1 MSQEEVHEAEEVEEL
16 EVEARGAQEYPV
28 GEEAEEI
35 PELSVNE
42 IEGLLMITEAWDKLL
57 AGEISPREAER
68 TFVRLGKGMAK
79 LLKSRRGRKSIGVEE
94 EAQEEEEA
102 TEEEEGE
109 KKKKRAKSSKKSSKK
124 KSKKEDRE
132 EETSEGEGE
141 AS

>member
-42 IEGLLMITEAWDKLL
+42 IEGLLIITEAWDKLL
-57 AGEISPREAER
+57 AGEISPKEAEK
-68 TFVRLGKGMAK
+68 TFSRLGKGMAK
-79 LLKSRRGRKSIGVEE
+79 LLKGRRGRKAAEE
-94 EAQEEEEA
+94 EADKEQETAKAEEK
-102 TEEEEGE
+102 EG
-109 KKKKRAKSSKKSSKK
+109 KKKKKKTKSSKKSSKK
-124 KSKKEDRE
+124 KSKE
-132 EETSEGEGE
+132 ERSEEGESEGEGE